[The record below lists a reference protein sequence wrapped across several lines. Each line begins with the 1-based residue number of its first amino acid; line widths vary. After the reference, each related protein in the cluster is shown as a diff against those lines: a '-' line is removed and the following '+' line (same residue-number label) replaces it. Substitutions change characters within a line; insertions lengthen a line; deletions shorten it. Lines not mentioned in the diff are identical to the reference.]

1 MRKFYIYGIYDKE
14 EPEHILYVGQHV
26 YNNINDSYMGSG
38 KNLLAYYKMFGK
50 NNFSKIILES
60 EIDIENIGNKEKEY
74 IQYYKNKGQAE
85 LNILN
90 GSNTTLSPRFLML
103 PSEDIEDYK
112 KRRKKE
118 YNKLNS
124 EKIKIQN
131 KIRIER
137 WMLKNKEHKKNKD
150 KEYYYLHK
158 EKINE
163 TGKKFRK
170 NHKEEVSEYSKKYY
184 NSHKE
189 ELKKYKA
196 EIYKITKFLK
206 KCPALWNYYIGLKSN
221 IKKTFF
227 REEIK
232 QALEIL

>member
-90 GSNTTLSPRFLML
+90 GSNTTLSHRFLML

-137 WMLKNKEHKKNKD
+137 WMLKNKEHKKIKTKNIIICIK
-150 KEYYYLHK
+150 KKLTKQEKNL
-158 EKINE
+158 EKIIK
-163 TGKKFRK
+163 KKFQNIQK
-170 NHKEEVSEYSKKYY
+170 NIII
-184 NSHKE
+184 
-189 ELKKYKA
+189 L
-196 EIYKITKFLK
+196 
-206 KCPALWNYYIGLKSN
+206 
-221 IKKTFF
+221 IKKN
-227 REEIK
+227 
-232 QALEIL
+232 